1 MGGFNCTWDAYK
13 GSNAKFMPSLDEF
26 EGHFGKVRNFFKEM
40 GLPVTGYFQWKLVL
54 SPIDQKAA
62 DDAAKSEEEYAEAH
76 KDDQAEQEEKPP
88 EYKEVESPAE
98 LAIADDLSKEWITEA
113 EAKEV
118 NKEYKWMHDKGWAAG
133 RGQ

>member
-1 MGGFNCTWDAYK
+1 MG
-13 GSNAKFMPSLDEF
+13 
-26 EGHFGKVRNFFKEM
+26 M

-54 SPIDQKAA
+54 SPIDHKAA
-62 DDAAKSEEEYAEAH
+62 EEYAEAH
-76 KDDQAEQEEKPP
+76 KDDQAEQEEEPEEEEKAP
-88 EYKEVESPAE
+88 EYKEGESPAE

-113 EAKEV
+113 EAKEA